1 MAAGGSMTDPIPDDE
16 RPVEL
21 DDDDRPEPEDREPWG
36 YWPDE
41 AA

>member
-1 MAAGGSMTDPIPDDE
+1 VTEDLIPDDQ

-21 DDDDRPEPEDREPWG
+21 DDEDRPEPEERERWDS
-36 YWPDE
+36 PDE